1 MNPENEVTIQVNV
14 MEPKEIDLRKKEK
27 QKKRRQRTDEYDY
40 NDPFIEP
47 FEGETQMV
55 MIESSLEDFFVY
67 KGELPYSAKK
77 VLSVHKAR
85 ERAKLM
91 KSSSIDVSGQKAE
104 KRGKDPKRLR
114 ISVGKGRRRR
124 IPKSD
129 TKICDCLASLIKS
142 EVGNTGE
149 VPRDESDYMEYYV
162 SLKVLEAFQ
171 KEREVDWRIQNL
183 DALKKPSDEEIA
195 RYLKKSESAMNELFN
210 TIAGEIQ
217 NYQLYSE
224 DLSLFKGFQKE
235 SFLFNTCKY
244 FLLFIKISFMGQE
257 GMTFNKARKEAYNN
271 VLGLFPNTCKN
282 STQTQYYLAKR
293 ISQTC
298 EMKDFAECNNKEHKK
313 GNEDRNV
320 SSNLESIVE

>member
-1 MNPENEVTIQVNV
+1 MSPENEVIIQVNV

-85 ERAKLM
+85 ERAKVM
-91 KSSSIDVSGQKAE
+91 KGPSINASGQKAE
-104 KRGKDPKRLR
+104 ERRKEPKKLR
-114 ISVGKGRRRR
+114 VSVGKGRRGR

-129 TKICDCLASLIKS
+129 TKICDCLANLIKS
-142 EVGNTGE
+142 EVCNIGE
-149 VPRDESDYMEYYV
+149 TSRDESDYMEYYV
-162 SLKVLEAFQ
+162 SLRILEAFQ
-171 KEREVDWRIQNL
+171 KEREVDWCIPDL
-183 DALKKPSDEEIA
+183 DTLKKPSVEEIA
-195 RYLKKSESAMNELFN
+195 RHLKKSESAMNELFN
-210 TIAGEIQ
+210 RIAEEIQ

-235 SFLFNTCKY
+235 SFLLNTCKY

-257 GMTFNKARKEAYNN
+257 GMTFNKARKEAYVN

-282 STQTQYYLAKR
+282 STQTQYYLGKY

-298 EMKDFAECNNKEHKK
+298 EMKDFAEDNSKKHKK
-313 GNEDRNV
+313 GNDDHNV
-320 SSNLESIVE
+320 SSNLESIE